1 MTEEE
6 KKQGNEADKGQK
18 KRVQG
23 TDEGESLLKK
33 KFSRRDMLKLSA
45 LTGAG
50 IAVATSGVAST
61 LDLIQHFSQESTE
74 EKENNQIISMFG
86 KHQPGIITE
95 QQTYCYLVAFELL
108 TDDKAELVSL
118 LQDWTLFALKA
129 TKGIQVKDSSN
140 DLLPPN
146 DTGDSIGLGAQK
158 LTLTIGYGATLFEKN
173 GVDRFGIKNR
183 KPLFLKDIP
192 KFAHDSLEDDYSDGD
207 ILFQSCSNDRQV
219 AFHAIRNLIR
229 IGSGKVQVKFL
240 EDGFIKGA
248 KKETPRN
255 LFGFKD
261 GTCNADHDS
270 QKGYKEVVWAE
281 NDEPTWF
288 QGGSYLGYRKIQMF
302 LEVWD
307 RSSLYDQENTFG
319 RNKMSGA
326 AFGRK
331 KEFDEVI
338 LSKQPKDSHVYL
350 AKKTEQQIHRRAYSY
365 QNGIQSKTGNIDAGL
380 LFISFMKDPF
390 KQYVPMLK
398 IMGEKDALNEYTKP
412 IGNGLYAC
420 QKGLSKGEY
429 FGQQLFQ
436 A

>member
-1 MTEEE
+1 M
-6 KKQGNEADKGQK
+6 
-18 KRVQG
+18 
-23 TDEGESLLKK
+23 
-33 KFSRRDMLKLSA
+33 
-45 LTGAG
+45 
-50 IAVATSGVAST
+50 
-61 LDLIQHFSQESTE
+61 
-74 EKENNQIISMFG
+74 
-86 KHQPGIITE
+86 
-95 QQTYCYLVAFELL
+95 
-108 TDDKAELVSL
+108 
-118 LQDWTLFALKA
+118 
-129 TKGIQVKDSSN
+129 
-140 DLLPPN
+140 
-146 DTGDSIGLGAQK
+146 
-158 LTLTIGYGATLFEKN
+158 
-173 GVDRFGIKNR
+173 DRFGIKNR

-219 AFHAIRNLIR
+219 AFHAIRNLIW

-255 LFGFKD
+255 LFRFKD
-261 GTCNADHDS
+261 GTADHDS

-338 LSKQPKDSHVYL
+338 LSKQPKDSHIYL
-350 AKKTEQQIHRRAYSY
+350 VKKTEQQIHCRAYSY

-398 IMGEKDALNEYTKP
+398 IMGEKDALNEYTK
-412 IGNGLYAC
+412 
-420 QKGLSKGEY
+420 Q
-429 FGQQLFQ
+429 
-436 A
+436 